1 MGSATSES
9 EQISHLIGDI
19 YDAALDAGLWPSVV
33 EGIARFVPGAFV
45 NLFSQDATRKTAQ
58 AFYTYGISQDYLDLY
73 FQKYIH
79 LNPMFPTTLFFEVG
93 RILTENDIMPK
104 AEFNGPASSRNGC
117 ARKAWSI
124 PWLQSSRSQRPASP
138 GLRSGVASSTDLWTM
153 KHCGAWA

>member
-9 EQISHLIGDI
+9 EQVSQLIGDI
-19 YDAALDAGLWPSVV
+19 YDASLDAGLWPSVV
-33 EGIARFVPGAFV
+33 ESIAGFVPGAFV

-93 RILTENDIMPK
+93 RVQRQADLVKLVAGYMSPL
-104 AEFNGPASSRNGC
+104 AS
-117 ARKAWSI
+117 
-124 PWLQSSRSQRPASP
+124 
-138 GLRSGVASSTDLWTM
+138 
-153 KHCGAWA
+153 